1 VAIDFPLGELREQR
15 VELPFLLKPQMQ
27 HFLLVVEPQLTGECG
42 HGAVCRNFACSSSW
56 ADAISPAS
64 RRPSGLSMVMIF
76 LVSASNGSQM
86 PRFLVPM
93 QLCRVPHPH
102 EIRESGKVLET
113 A

>member
-1 VAIDFPLGELREQR
+1 MPQFRMFQLLGGCDQSRIAQAVGPEHGHDFPG
-15 VELPFLLKPQMQ
+15 
-27 HFLLVVEPQLTGECG
+27 
-42 HGAVCRNFACSSSW
+42 
-56 ADAISPAS
+56 
-64 RRPSGLSMVMIF
+64 
-76 LVSASNGSQM
+76 SASNGSQM